1 MRPRI
6 SDFGLIRSLGGS
18 NKDRMSTQTNNPIG
32 TLVYM
37 APEAHFGTITYAMD
51 VYSFG
56 VVILEMLTGQPVVD
70 DDRDPSHIT
79 LYVEELIDD
88 FKTAEIFDSSA
99 GSWAGVSH
107 LLLDVSTDCLKYKYK
122 KRPPIAQVLERIS
135 ALPQKAAES

>member
-56 VVILEMLTGQPVVD
+56 VV
-70 DDRDPSHIT
+70 S
-79 LYVEELIDD
+79 EL
-88 FKTAEIFDSSA
+88 
-99 GSWAGVSH
+99 
-107 LLLDVSTDCLKYKYK
+107 
-122 KRPPIAQVLERIS
+122 R
-135 ALPQKAAES
+135 